1 MKHYFSIVALVVSAT
16 GWAAGSSPSPERVL
30 HYEPTVVSLSG
41 KLSLETFP
49 GSPNYESTKAGDQ
62 AETYWILDLDR
73 PISVSPKGEDK
84 DGLQESEKGVHRL
97 QLVMDY
103 EKVVPKKIGFKTGI
117 RMRITGTLF
126 HRISGHHHTP
136 VLLNVIKA
144 EAGP

>member
-1 MKHYFSIVALVVSAT
+1 MKRYFSIVALVVSAT
-16 GWAAGSSPSPERVL
+16 AWAASSSPSPERVV
-30 HYEPTVVSLSG
+30 HYEPVVVSLSG
-41 KLSLETFP
+41 ELSLESFP
-49 GSPNYESTKAGDQ
+49 GPPNYDSIKAGDQ

-73 PISVSPKGEDK
+73 PISVSPKREDK
-84 DGLQESEKGVHRL
+84 DGLQEPEKGVHRL

-103 EKVVPKKIGFKTGI
+103 EKVVPKKLGFKAGRRT
-117 RMRITGTLF
+117 RITGTLF